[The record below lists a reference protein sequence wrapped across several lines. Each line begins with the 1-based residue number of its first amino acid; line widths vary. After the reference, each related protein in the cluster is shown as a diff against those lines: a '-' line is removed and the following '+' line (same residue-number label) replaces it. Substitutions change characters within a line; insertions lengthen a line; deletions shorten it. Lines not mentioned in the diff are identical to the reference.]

1 MVVQTFGN
9 RILGGIGAPG
19 GGMSEAFGAGVNT
32 ALGQRE
38 SRQVMN
44 IRAQDQQFKIED
56 REEAKRRR
64 AAAASAA
71 AASKARTEA
80 MNERYRSILGVTGA
94 APAVAGLTLPAA
106 TAAPAAPAAPAPA
119 APAAAG
125 VRPAYTPLSFGGG
138 NVISGGAGSS
148 SVSGG
153 TGTDRLGAPAQTR
166 FRPAGVSPVSAMDYS
181 QFVAAARSGR
191 MPTADQL
198 IAAVE
203 AGNLTGQQAADVQAM
218 IESGYIPTA
227 AEESV
232 AQTPGLSPVV
242 PDDPRVVTDPYRL
255 TSARTMTGQA
265 VADYFAGITGNTT
278 VGGRLAI
285 DAARANAIAQAVT
298 QAPSAPAPTPTEAAT
313 TAAAAGVPPEVSVT
327 LPDGQQL
334 VLSTGTVAP
343 RQPTQLTFGPKL
355 GSPDRTQE
363 DIFVDEL
370 MMRTGADQR
379 PPAPPAMGEPGA
391 PNRAVTRLMSE
402 RDRQV
407 QLAQAALE
415 FNDMQT
421 YQAAAT
427 KIMELDI
434 ALEAGVARMA
444 ISELRYSNA
453 PQRLNAI
460 LTEITGM
467 QHEYVPTAA
476 GVYDKYVNGEL
487 YQQGMDMNAI
497 AEETLMLADA
507 NYAQQQ
513 AALAT
518 MEAEARAKGMG
529 QAAANVSEYEAKA
542 AIDVDKALSVGLTEL
557 DLLAMKRDL
566 GFGEQDAIDFQ
577 TDEQTGIIMVFR
589 NGEPTAQYRPVTEID
604 ATGNEITR
612 YEQVY

>member
-80 MNERYRSILGVTGA
+80 MNERYRSILGVPGT

-138 NVISGGAGSS
+138 RVVGGAGSS
-148 SVSGG
+148 SVGGGSGE
-153 TGTDRLGAPAQTR
+153 DL
-166 FRPAGVSPVSAMDYS
+166 
-181 QFVAAARSGR
+181 
-191 MPTADQL
+191 
-198 IAAVE
+198 
-203 AGNLTGQQAADVQAM
+203 LTGVPVLPASD
-218 IESGYIPTA
+218 ETA
-227 AEESV
+227 AESISRGAGPVREYV
-232 AQTPGLSPVV
+232 YDQAGNFLGTTDRIIGNIVGAAEGVVGLGAGAVGLGASALGYPEFGQSMFDTAGQRFVDAERMAREGYFGANAAA
-242 PDDPRVVTDPYRL
+242 PATGVVTTP
-255 TSARTMTGQA
+255 
-265 VADYFAGITGNTT
+265 
-278 VGGRLAI
+278 
-285 DAARANAIAQAVT
+285 AA
-298 QAPSAPAPTPTEAAT
+298 TEAAT

-421 YQAAAT
+421 YQAAAS
-427 KIMELDI
+427 KIMELDV

-529 QAAANVSEYEAKA
+529 EAAANVSEYEAKA

>member
-1 MVVQTFGN
+1 MVQTFGN

-64 AAAASAA
+64 AAADAA
-71 AASKARTEA
+71 AAAAKARTTA
-80 MNERYRSILGVTGA
+80 MNERYRSILGVPGA

-106 TAAPAAPAAPAPA
+106 TAAPGMARDRQGPAAAPAAAPA

-125 VRPAYTPLSFGGG
+125 VRPAYTPLSFGDG
-138 NVISGGAGSS
+138 NVIAGGAGST
-148 SVSGG
+148 SVGGG
-153 TGTDRLGAPAQTR
+153 TGTDRLGAPAAKT
-166 FRPAGVSPVSAMDYS
+166 FY
-181 QFVAAARSGR
+181 
-191 MPTADQL
+191 
-198 IAAVE
+198 
-203 AGNLTGQQAADVQAM
+203 
-218 IESGYIPTA
+218 
-227 AEESV
+227 
-232 AQTPGLSPVV
+232 TPGTGDL
-242 PDDPRVVTDPYRL
+242 
-255 TSARTMTGQA
+255 SARPG
-265 VADYFAGITGNTT
+265 DF
-278 VGGRLAI
+278 
-285 DAARANAIAQAVT
+285 AARATTERLSAIEAAREAGLTEPTSAQRQLQLAQNQAAMFDEEFARTGDAADYAEAARWRTEVARLTPLVGDLVAATQGSYTDRGILAAEGPEATGMAATAV
-298 QAPSAPAPTPTEAAT
+298 APAPAVTT
-313 TAAAAGVPPEVSVT
+313 TAPASTAGVPPEVSVT

-334 VLSTGTVAP
+334 VLSTGTVTP
-343 RQPTQLTFGPKL
+343 TQPTQLTFGPKL

-363 DIFVDEL
+363 DVFVDEL

-379 PPAPPAMGEPGA
+379 PPAPPVMGEPGA

-444 ISELRYSNA
+444 ISEARYSNA

-460 LTEITGM
+460 WSDITGM
-467 QHEYVPTAA
+467 QYEFVPTAA
-476 GVYDKYVNGEL
+476 GVYDMYVNGDL
-487 YQQGMDMNAI
+487 YQQGVDMNVL

-513 AALAT
+513 AALDQMRA
-518 MEAEARAKGMG
+518 EAEAKGMG

-542 AIDVDKALSVGLTEL
+542 AIDVDKALRVGLTEI
-557 DLLAMKRDL
+557 DLAAMKRDL
-566 GFGEQDAIDFQ
+566 GIGVEDKIDFQ
-577 TDEQTGIIMVFR
+577 KDEQTGIIVVFR
-589 NGEPTAQYRPVTEID
+589 NDTLAGQYAPVTELD

-612 YEQVY
+612 YERVQ

>member
-1 MVVQTFGN
+1 
-9 RILGGIGAPG
+9 
-19 GGMSEAFGAGVNT
+19 
-32 ALGQRE
+32 
-38 SRQVMN
+38 
-44 IRAQDQQFKIED
+44 
-56 REEAKRRR
+56 
-64 AAAASAA
+64 
-71 AASKARTEA
+71 
-80 MNERYRSILGVTGA
+80 
-94 APAVAGLTLPAA
+94 
-106 TAAPAAPAAPAPA
+106 
-119 APAAAG
+119 
-125 VRPAYTPLSFGGG
+125 
-138 NVISGGAGSS
+138 
-148 SVSGG
+148 
-153 TGTDRLGAPAQTR
+153 
-166 FRPAGVSPVSAMDYS
+166 
-181 QFVAAARSGR
+181 
-191 MPTADQL
+191 
-198 IAAVE
+198 
-203 AGNLTGQQAADVQAM
+203 
-218 IESGYIPTA
+218 
-227 AEESV
+227 
-232 AQTPGLSPVV
+232 
-242 PDDPRVVTDPYRL
+242 
-255 TSARTMTGQA
+255 
-265 VADYFAGITGNTT
+265 
-278 VGGRLAI
+278 
-285 DAARANAIAQAVT
+285 
-298 QAPSAPAPTPTEAAT
+298 
-313 TAAAAGVPPEVSVT
+313 
-327 LPDGQQL
+327 
-334 VLSTGTVAP
+334 
-343 RQPTQLTFGPKL
+343 
-355 GSPDRTQE
+355 
-363 DIFVDEL
+363 
-370 MMRTGADQR
+370 
-379 PPAPPAMGEPGA
+379 MGEPGA

>member
-1 MVVQTFGN
+1 MVQTFGN

-64 AAAASAA
+64 AAADAA
-71 AASKARTEA
+71 AAAAKARTTA
-80 MNERYRSILGVTGA
+80 MNERYRSILGVPGA

-106 TAAPAAPAAPAPA
+106 TAAPGMARDRQGPAAAPAAAPA

-125 VRPAYTPLSFGGG
+125 VRPAYTPLSFGDG
-138 NVISGGAGSS
+138 NVIAGGAGST
-148 SVSGG
+148 SVGGG
-153 TGTDRLGAPAQTR
+153 TGTDRLGAPAAKT
-166 FRPAGVSPVSAMDYS
+166 FYTPGTGDLSARPGDFAARATAERLGA
-181 QFVAAARSGR
+181 VAAA
-191 MPTADQL
+191 PFVAPENVTNTPELQL
-198 IAAVE
+198 LQAEENVRAAQEMFDTFQDGASMARLAE
-203 AGNLTGQQAADVQAM
+203 AQAELRRLTPLVQD
-218 IESGYIPTA
+218 YTA
-227 AEESV
+227 AT
-232 AQTPGLSPVV
+232 QGPY
-242 PDDPRVVTDPYRL
+242 TDRGIFAAEGPE
-255 TSARTMTGQA
+255 ATGMAATA
-265 VADYFAGITGNTT
+265 V
-278 VGGRLAI
+278 
-285 DAARANAIAQAVT
+285 
-298 QAPSAPAPTPTEAAT
+298 APAPAVTT
-313 TAAAAGVPPEVSVT
+313 TAPASTAGVPPEVSVT

-334 VLSTGTVAP
+334 VLSTGTAT
-343 RQPTQLTFGPKL
+343 PTQLTFGPKL

-363 DIFVDEL
+363 DVFVDEL

-379 PPAPPAMGEPGA
+379 PPAPPVMGEPGA

-444 ISELRYSNA
+444 ISEARYSNA

-460 LTEITGM
+460 WSDITGM
-467 QHEYVPTAA
+467 QYEFVPAAA
-476 GVYDKYVNGEL
+476 GVYDMYVNGDL
-487 YQQGMDMNAI
+487 YQQGVDMNVL

-513 AALAT
+513 AALDQMRA
-518 MEAEARAKGMG
+518 EAEAKGMG

-542 AIDVDKALSVGLTEL
+542 AIDVDKALRVGLTEI
-557 DLLAMKRDL
+557 DLAAMKRDL
-566 GFGEQDAIDFQ
+566 GIGVEDKIDFQ
-577 TDEQTGIIMVFR
+577 KDEQTGIIVVFR
-589 NGEPTAQYRPVTEID
+589 NDTLAGQYAPVTELD

-612 YEQVY
+612 YERVQ

>member
-1 MVVQTFGN
+1 MLPDYIEAPGLWSA
-9 RILGGIGAPG
+9 IAGAP
-19 GGMSEAFGAGVNT
+19 A
-32 ALGQRE
+32 
-38 SRQVMN
+38 
-44 IRAQDQQFKIED
+44 
-56 REEAKRRR
+56 
-64 AAAASAA
+64 
-71 AASKARTEA
+71 
-80 MNERYRSILGVTGA
+80 GA
-94 APAVAGLTLPAA
+94 ANADTLLKEGWINGYEYQQLVRGSRGQQQDVLANVGRRKAGTDVPFFTPGVATAT
-106 TAAPAAPAAPAPA
+106 TAAP
-119 APAAAG
+119 
-125 VRPAYTPLSFGGG
+125 
-138 NVISGGAGSS
+138 
-148 SVSGG
+148 
-153 TGTDRLGAPAQTR
+153 
-166 FRPAGVSPVSAMDYS
+166 
-181 QFVAAARSGR
+181 
-191 MPTADQL
+191 TA
-198 IAAVE
+198 
-203 AGNLTGQQAADVQAM
+203 T
-218 IESGYIPTA
+218 TA
-227 AEESV
+227 
-232 AQTPGLSPVV
+232 
-242 PDDPRVVTDPYRL
+242 
-255 TSARTMTGQA
+255 
-265 VADYFAGITGNTT
+265 
-278 VGGRLAI
+278 
-285 DAARANAIAQAVT
+285 
-298 QAPSAPAPTPTEAAT
+298 TPTEPAAV
-313 TAAAAGVPPEVSVT
+313 AAAAGVPPEVSVT

-415 FNDMQT
+415 FDDMQT

-444 ISELRYSNA
+444 ISEARYSNA

-460 LTEITGM
+460 WSDITGM
-467 QHEYVPTAA
+467 QYEFVPAAA
-476 GVYDKYVNGEL
+476 GVYDMYVNGDL
-487 YQQGMDMNAI
+487 YQQGVDMNVL

-542 AIDVDKALSVGLTEL
+542 AIDVDKALRVGLTDI

-577 TDEQTGIIMVFR
+577 TVEQTGIIMVFR
-589 NGEPTAQYRPVTEID
+589 NGEPTAQYTPVTEID

>member
-19 GGMSEAFGAGVNT
+19 GGMSEAFGAGVTT

-38 SRQVMN
+38 ARQGMRLRD
-44 IRAQDQQFKIED
+44 IDLQFKIED

-64 AAAASAA
+64 AAADAA
-71 AASKARTEA
+71 AAAAKTRNAA
-80 MNERYRSILGVTGA
+80 MAARYRDIMGVPGA

-106 TAAPAAPAAPAPA
+106 PAAPGMARDRQGPAAAPAAAPA
-119 APAAAG
+119 ASAAAG
-125 VRPAYTPLSFGGG
+125 VRPAYTPLSFGGDA
-138 NVISGGAGSS
+138 ITGGAGSS
-148 SVSGG
+148 SVGGG
-153 TGTDRLGAPAQTR
+153 TGTDRLGAPAAKT
-166 FRPAGVSPVSAMDYS
+166 FYTPGTGDLSARPGDFAARATAERLGA
-181 QFVAAARSGR
+181 VAAAPSVA
-191 MPTADQL
+191 PENVTNTPELQL
-198 IAAVE
+198 LQAEANVRAAQEMFDTFQDGASMARLAE
-203 AGNLTGQQAADVQAM
+203 AQAELRRLTPLVQ
-218 IESGYIPTA
+218 GYTA
-227 AEESV
+227 ATQGSY
-232 AQTPGLSPVV
+232 
-242 PDDPRVVTDPYRL
+242 TDRGILAAEGPE
-255 TSARTMTGQA
+255 ATGM
-265 VADYFAGITGNTT
+265 
-278 VGGRLAI
+278 
-285 DAARANAIAQAVT
+285 AATAAAPAPAVT
-298 QAPSAPAPTPTEAAT
+298 TTAPAPT
-313 TAAAAGVPPEVSVT
+313 AGVPPEVSVT

-343 RQPTQLTFGPKL
+343 TQPTQLTFGPKL

-379 PPAPPAMGEPGA
+379 PPAPPPMGEPGA
-391 PNRAVTRLMSE
+391 PNRAVTRLMAE

-421 YQAAAT
+421 YQAAAS

-444 ISELRYSNA
+444 ISEARYSNA

-460 LTEITGM
+460 WSDITGM
-467 QHEYVPTAA
+467 QYEFVPTAA
-476 GVYDKYVNGEL
+476 GVYDMYVNGDL
-487 YQQGMDMNAI
+487 YQQGVDMNVL

-513 AALAT
+513 SALDMMRA
-518 MEAEARAKGMG
+518 EAEAKGMG
-529 QAAANVSEYEAKA
+529 QAEANIYEYGGKA
-542 AIDVDKALSVGLTEL
+542 AIDVDKALSVGLTEI
-557 DLLAMKRDL
+557 DLMAMKRDL
-566 GFGEQDAIDFQ
+566 GFGDQDQIDFQ
-577 TDEQTGIIMVFR
+577 KDENTGMILVFR
-589 NGEPTAQYRPVTEID
+589 NGEPTAQYRPVTEVD

>member
-1 MVVQTFGN
+1 MVQTFGN

-38 SRQVMN
+38 LRQAMGL
-44 IRAQDQQFKIED
+44 RAQDQQFKIED
-56 REEAKRRR
+56 REENKRRR
-64 AAAASAA
+64 AAADAAA

-80 MNERYRSILGVTGA
+80 MNERYRSILGVPGT

-138 NVISGGAGSS
+138 NIITGGAGSS
-148 SVSGG
+148 SVGGG
-153 TGTDRLGAPAQTR
+153 TGTDTLGVPQT
-166 FRPAGVSPVSAMDYS
+166 V
-181 QFVAAARSGR
+181 
-191 MPTADQL
+191 
-198 IAAVE
+198 
-203 AGNLTGQQAADVQAM
+203 
-218 IESGYIPTA
+218 
-227 AEESV
+227 
-232 AQTPGLSPVV
+232 
-242 PDDPRVVTDPYRL
+242 
-255 TSARTMTGQA
+255 
-265 VADYFAGITGNTT
+265 
-278 VGGRLAI
+278 
-285 DAARANAIAQAVT
+285 
-298 QAPSAPAPTPTEAAT
+298 APAPTPAPPGTSEFVVTPSTEGMLPDYIEAPGLWSAIAGAPAGAANADT
-313 TAAAAGVPPEVSVT
+313 LLKEGWINGYEYQQLVRGSRGQQQDVLANVGRRKAGTDVPFFTPGVATATTAAPTTTTATPTEPAATAAAAGVPPEVSVT

-334 VLSTGTVAP
+334 VLSTGTVTP

-363 DIFVDEL
+363 DVFVDEL

-379 PPAPPAMGEPGA
+379 PPAPPVMGEPGA

-427 KIMELDI
+427 KIMELDV

-444 ISELRYSNA
+444 ISEARYSNA

-460 LTEITGM
+460 WSDITGM
-467 QHEYVPTAA
+467 QYEFVPAAA
-476 GVYDKYVNGEL
+476 GVYDMYVNGDL
-487 YQQGMDMNAI
+487 YQQGVDMNVL

-513 AALAT
+513 AALDQMRA
-518 MEAEARAKGMG
+518 EAEATGMG

-542 AIDVDKALSVGLTEL
+542 AIDVDKALRVGLTEI
-557 DLLAMKRDL
+557 DLAAMKRDL
-566 GFGEQDAIDFQ
+566 GIGVEDKIDFQ
-577 TDEQTGIIMVFR
+577 KDEQTGIIVVFR
-589 NGEPTAQYRPVTEID
+589 NDTLAGQYAPVTELD

-612 YEQVY
+612 YEQVQ

>member
-1 MVVQTFGN
+1 MVQTFGN

-19 GGMSEAFGAGVNT
+19 GGMSDAFGAGVNT

-38 SRQVMN
+38 SRQAMRLN
-44 IRAQDQQFKIED
+44 DIDLQWKTED
-56 REEAKRRR
+56 REEDKRRR

-80 MNERYRSILGVTGA
+80 MNERYRSILGVPGT

-106 TAAPAAPAAPAPA
+106 TAAPAASAATAPA

-125 VRPAYTPLSFGGG
+125 VRPAYSPLSFGGG
-138 NVISGGAGSS
+138 DVIAGGAGST
-148 SVSGG
+148 SVGGG

-166 FRPAGVSPVSAMDYS
+166 FRPAGVAPVAAMDYS
-181 QFVAAARSGR
+181 QFVASARSGR

-198 IAAVE
+198 VAAVE
-203 AGNLTGQQAADVQAM
+203 AGSLTGQQAADVQAM
-218 IESGYIPTA
+218 IDSGYVPTA
-227 AEESV
+227 AEERV
-232 AQTPGLSPVV
+232 AQMPGLTPVQ
-242 PDDPRVVTDPYRL
+242 PQPPNPFL
-255 TSARTMTGQA
+255 AAAS
-265 VADYFAGITGNTT
+265 DYMAGAL
-278 VGGRLAI
+278 GGRTRGEQAII
-285 DAARANAIAQAVT
+285 DARRAELAAAAGQ
-298 QAPSAPAPTPTEAAT
+298 PAATTATPTEPAA

-334 VLSTGTVAP
+334 VLSTGTVTP

-363 DIFVDEL
+363 DVFVDEL

-379 PPAPPAMGEPGA
+379 PPAPPVMGEPGA

-427 KIMELDI
+427 KIMELDV

-444 ISELRYSNA
+444 ISEARYSNA

-460 LTEITGM
+460 WSDITGM
-467 QHEYVPTAA
+467 QYEFVPAAA
-476 GVYDKYVNGEL
+476 GVYDMYVNGDL
-487 YQQGMDMNAI
+487 YQQGVDMNVL

-513 AALAT
+513 AALDQMRA
-518 MEAEARAKGMG
+518 EAEATGMG

-542 AIDVDKALSVGLTEL
+542 AIDVDKALRVGLTEI
-557 DLLAMKRDL
+557 DLAAMKRDL
-566 GFGEQDAIDFQ
+566 GIGVEDKIDFQ
-577 TDEQTGIIMVFR
+577 KDEQTGIIVVFR
-589 NGEPTAQYRPVTEID
+589 NDTLAGQYAPVTELD

-612 YEQVY
+612 YEQVQ

>member
-1 MVVQTFGN
+1 MVQVFGN
-9 RILGGIGAPG
+9 RIIGGVGAPDPR
-19 GGMSEAFGAGVNT
+19 MSEAFGTGVTT
-32 ALGQRE
+32 ALGQRDA
-38 SRQVMN
+38 RQVMN

-64 AAAASAA
+64 AAADAA
-71 AASKARTEA
+71 AAAARTRTAA
-80 MNERYRSILGVTGA
+80 MNKRYAELLGTPGA

-106 TAAPAAPAAPAPA
+106 APGTARDRQGPAAAP
-119 APAAAG
+119 AG
-125 VRPAYTPLSFGGG
+125 VRPPVTTAAPVAGGQPVYTPLSFGGG
-138 NVISGGAGSS
+138 NTIAGGAGST
-148 SVSGG
+148 SVGGG
-153 TGTDRLGAPAQTR
+153 TGTDTLGVPQT
-166 FRPAGVSPVSAMDYS
+166 V
-181 QFVAAARSGR
+181 
-191 MPTADQL
+191 
-198 IAAVE
+198 
-203 AGNLTGQQAADVQAM
+203 
-218 IESGYIPTA
+218 
-227 AEESV
+227 
-232 AQTPGLSPVV
+232 
-242 PDDPRVVTDPYRL
+242 
-255 TSARTMTGQA
+255 
-265 VADYFAGITGNTT
+265 
-278 VGGRLAI
+278 
-285 DAARANAIAQAVT
+285 
-298 QAPSAPAPTPTEAAT
+298 APAPTPAPPGASEFVVTPSTEGMLPDYVEAPGLWSAIAGAPAGAANADTLLKEGWINGYEYQQLVRGSRGQQQDVLANVGRRKAGADVPFFTPGVATAT
-313 TAAAAGVPPEVSVT
+313 TAAPTATTATPTEPAATAATAGVPPEVSVT

-343 RQPTQLTFGPKL
+343 TQPTQLTFGPKL

-363 DIFVDEL
+363 DVFVDEL

-379 PPAPPAMGEPGA
+379 PPAPPVMGEPGA

-421 YQAAAT
+421 YQAAAS
-427 KIMELDI
+427 KIMELDV

-460 LTEITGM
+460 MTEITGM

-487 YQQGMDMNAI
+487 YQQGMDMNAV
-497 AEETLMLADA
+497 AEETLMQADA

-513 AALAT
+513 AALDQ
-518 MEAEARAKGMG
+518 MRLEAGAKGMG
-529 QAAANVSEYEAKA
+529 QAEANIYEYGEKA
-542 AIDVDKALSVGLTEL
+542 AIDANKALTVGLTEI

-566 GFGEQDAIDFQ
+566 GFGDQDQIDFQ
-577 TDEQTGIIMVFR
+577 KDENTGIIVVFR
-589 NGEPTAQYRPVTEID
+589 NGEPTAQYKPIAEVD

>member
-38 SRQVMN
+38 LRQAMGL
-44 IRAQDQQFKIED
+44 RAQDQQFKIED

-80 MNERYRSILGVTGA
+80 MNERYRSILGVPGA

-106 TAAPAAPAAPAPA
+106 TAAPAAPATPAPA

-138 NVISGGAGSS
+138 NVISGGAGSGS
-148 SVSGG
+148 ISGG

-198 IAAVE
+198 VAAVE
-203 AGNLTGQQAADVQAM
+203 AGSLTGQQAADVQAM
-218 IESGYIPTA
+218 IESGYIPSAQEQMA
-227 AEESV
+227 ANAPGV
-232 AQTPGLSPVV
+232 TPVTETYVPAPGQEAIVDYLAGAFGGRTRGEQAAVDAERAAAIAAAGQPVV
-242 PDDPRVVTDPYRL
+242 
-255 TSARTMTGQA
+255 
-265 VADYFAGITGNTT
+265 TT
-278 VGGRLAI
+278 
-285 DAARANAIAQAVT
+285 
-298 QAPSAPAPTPTEAAT
+298 PTPTEPAAV
-313 TAAAAGVPPEVSVT
+313 AAAAGVPPEVSVT

-444 ISELRYSNA
+444 ISEARYSNA

-460 LTEITGM
+460 WSDITGM
-467 QHEYVPTAA
+467 QYEFVPAAA
-476 GVYDKYVNGEL
+476 GVYDMYVNGDL
-487 YQQGMDMNAI
+487 YQQGVDMNVL
-497 AEETLMLADA
+497 AEETLLLADA

-529 QAAANVSEYEAKA
+529 EAAANVSEYEAKA
-542 AIDVDKALSVGLTEL
+542 AIDVDKALRVGLTDL

-577 TDEQTGIIMVFR
+577 KDEQSGIIMVFR

>member
-1 MVVQTFGN
+1 MVQTFGN

-19 GGMSEAFGAGVNT
+19 GGMSDAFGAGVST

-38 SRQVMN
+38 SRQAMRLN
-44 IRAQDQQFKIED
+44 DIDLQWKTED
-56 REEAKRRR
+56 REEDKRRR

-80 MNERYRSILGVTGA
+80 MNERYRSILGVPGT

-106 TAAPAAPAAPAPA
+106 TAAPAAPAAPVPA

-138 NVISGGAGSS
+138 DVITGGAGSS
-148 SVSGG
+148 SVGGG
-153 TGTDRLGAPAQTR
+153 TGTDTLGVPQT
-166 FRPAGVSPVSAMDYS
+166 V
-181 QFVAAARSGR
+181 
-191 MPTADQL
+191 
-198 IAAVE
+198 
-203 AGNLTGQQAADVQAM
+203 
-218 IESGYIPTA
+218 
-227 AEESV
+227 
-232 AQTPGLSPVV
+232 
-242 PDDPRVVTDPYRL
+242 
-255 TSARTMTGQA
+255 
-265 VADYFAGITGNTT
+265 
-278 VGGRLAI
+278 
-285 DAARANAIAQAVT
+285 
-298 QAPSAPAPTPTEAAT
+298 APAPTPAPPGASEFVVTPSTEGMLPDYIEAPGLWSAIAGAPAGAANADT
-313 TAAAAGVPPEVSVT
+313 LLKEGWINGYEYQQLVRGSRGQQQDVLANVGRRKAGTDVPFFTPGVATATTAAPTATTAAPTEPAATAAAAGVPPEVSVT

-334 VLSTGTVAP
+334 VLSTGTVTP

-363 DIFVDEL
+363 DVFVDEL

-379 PPAPPAMGEPGA
+379 PPAPPVMGEPGA

-427 KIMELDI
+427 KIMELDV

-444 ISELRYSNA
+444 ISEARYSNA

-460 LTEITGM
+460 WSDITGM
-467 QHEYVPTAA
+467 QYEFVPAAA
-476 GVYDKYVNGEL
+476 GVYDMYVNGDL
-487 YQQGMDMNAI
+487 YQQGVDMNVL

-513 AALAT
+513 AALDQMRA
-518 MEAEARAKGMG
+518 EAEATGMG

-542 AIDVDKALSVGLTEL
+542 AIDVDKALRVGLTEI
-557 DLLAMKRDL
+557 DLAAMKRDL
-566 GFGEQDAIDFQ
+566 GIGVEDKIDFQ
-577 TDEQTGIIMVFR
+577 KDEQTGIIVVFR
-589 NGEPTAQYRPVTEID
+589 NDTLAGQYAPVTELD

-612 YEQVY
+612 YEQVQ

>member
-9 RILGGIGAPG
+9 RILGGVGAPG

-80 MNERYRSILGVTGA
+80 MNERYRSIFGVPGA

-106 TAAPAAPAAPAPA
+106 TAPAAPAAPAPA
-119 APAAAG
+119 APAPAG

-138 NVISGGAGSS
+138 NVISGGAGSGS
-148 SVSGG
+148 ISGG
-153 TGTDRLGAPAQTR
+153 
-166 FRPAGVSPVSAMDYS
+166 
-181 QFVAAARSGR
+181 SGE
-191 MPTADQL
+191 DL
-198 IAAVE
+198 
-203 AGNLTGQQAADVQAM
+203 LTGVPVLPASD
-218 IESGYIPTA
+218 ETA
-227 AEESV
+227 AESISRGAGPVREYV
-232 AQTPGLSPVV
+232 YDQAGNFLGTTDRIIGNIVGAAEGVVGLGAGAVGLGASALGYPEFGQSMFDTAGQRFVDAERMAREGYFGANAAA
-242 PDDPRVVTDPYRL
+242 PATGVVTP
-255 TSARTMTGQA
+255 
-265 VADYFAGITGNTT
+265 
-278 VGGRLAI
+278 
-285 DAARANAIAQAVT
+285 
-298 QAPSAPAPTPTEAAT
+298 PAPTEP
-313 TAAAAGVPPEVSVT
+313 AAGVPPEVSVT

-343 RQPTQLTFGPKL
+343 QQPTQLTFGPKL

-421 YQAAAT
+421 YQAAAS
-427 KIMELDI
+427 KIMELDV

-513 AALAT
+513 AALDT
-518 MEAEARAKGMG
+518 LRLEAEATATGKAVGEM
-529 QAAANVSEYEAKA
+529 STYEQRA
-542 AIDVDKALSVGLTEL
+542 AIDLIKRLNEGMIDIDIEMAKREHGLSDDVV
-557 DLLAMKRDL
+557 
-566 GFGEQDAIDFQ
+566 IN
-577 TDEQTGIIMVFR
+577 TDEASGIIYAMRGTDIV
-589 NGEPTAQYRPVTEID
+589 AQFRPVEEVD
-604 ATGNEITR
+604 AKGNPFVRLEAIP
-612 YEQVY
+612 